1 MKKEDLR
8 KLVEKYY
15 DETPE
20 DIVGVSY
27 RKKMRDGKFTDED
40 AIVFTVKKKK
50 PIEEIPEGELLP
62 EVINFNGTE
71 LKTDVIE
78 GSYQLLQCQQWV
90 IPPPNRN
97 KFRPLKGGVS
107 VTNYTNKSNSIGTLG
122 FIAVDTES
130 NSLVAVSNNH
140 VLVKNAFLAPYVATS
155 LPPLTDSYQNMVT
168 QPNDGVDAG
177 LQSSIG
183 IVKKYVPLIKSPFG
197 NTADVALTT
206 VNESDIDTSVS
217 YLQEGLNGWSGPL
230 EFATTEEI
238 DSLSAGTIDLYSAG
252 RTTGPKGEGST
263 KLRAFS
269 TISTINVPYFNQI
282 EDRNYWEVVK
292 FNNSIGFLATAT
304 TLNPGQ
310 ICTYPVAGGD
320 SGSALLADFNGTR
333 KIVGLVFAGEPISTT
348 DLRIKYGYANRI
360 DDVAEQIGI
369 SAWTGN
375 TVSYS
380 DTGNTEQH
388 IVSGL
393 STDTTLVLSGKT
405 FNQLGTST

>member
-1 MKKEDLR
+1 M
-8 KLVEKYY
+8 
-15 DETPE
+15 
-20 DIVGVSY
+20 
-27 RKKMRDGKFTDED
+27 
-40 AIVFTVKKKK
+40 
-50 PIEEIPEGELLP
+50 
-62 EVINFNGTE
+62 
-71 LKTDVIE
+71 
-78 GSYQLLQCQQWV
+78 
-90 IPPPNRN
+90 
-97 KFRPLKGGVS
+97 
-107 VTNYTNKSNSIGTLG
+107 TNYTNLSNSIGTLG

-130 NSLVAVSNNH
+130 NSLVGVSNNH

-168 QPNDGVDAG
+168 QPNDGADAG

-183 IVKKYVPLIKSPFG
+183 IVKKYVPLSGQSIP
-197 NTADVALTT
+197 NTVDVALTT

-217 YLQEGLNGWSGPL
+217 YLQEGLNGWSDPM

-252 RTTGPKGEGST
+252 RTTGPKGEGIT

-269 TISTINVPYFNQI
+269 TISTLNVPYFNQI
-282 EDRNYWEVVK
+282 ENQDYWQVVK
-292 FNNSIGFLATAT
+292 FNNSIGFLASAS
-304 TLNPGQ
+304 TLNPGE
-310 ICTYPVAGGD
+310 ICTYPIAKGD

-333 KIVGLVFAGEPISTT
+333 KIVGLVFAGVPVSLTNPA
-348 DLRIKYGYANRI
+348 IKFGFANRI

-375 TVSYS
+375 QVSYS

-393 STDTTLVLSGKT
+393 NTNTTLVLSGKT

>member
-1 MKKEDLR
+1 MKREDLR

-20 DIVGVSY
+20 DVVGVTY
-27 RKKMRDGKFTDED
+27 TKKMKDGKYTDED

-50 PIEEIPEGELLP
+50 PIDEIPEDEMLP
-62 EVINFNGTE
+62 EVINFNGSE

-78 GSYQLLQCQQWV
+78 GSYELLQCQTWV
-90 IPPPNRN
+90 IPPTNRN

-107 VTNYTNKSNSIGTLG
+107 VTNYTNSPGTVGTLG

-130 NSLVAVSNNH
+130 NSLVGVSNNH
-140 VLVKNAFLAPYVATS
+140 VLVKNAFSASYVDIN
-155 LPPLTDSYQNMVT
+155 LPPLTNSFQNMVT
-168 QPNDGVDAG
+168 QPNDGVDVG

-183 IVKKYVPLIKSPFG
+183 IVKKYVPLSGQPIS

-206 VNESDIDTSVS
+206 VNQSDIDTGVS
-217 YLQEGLNGWSGPL
+217 YLQEGLNGWSQPL

-238 DSLSAGTIDLYSAG
+238 DSLSAGTIDLFSAG
-252 RTTGPKGEGST
+252 RTTGPKGEGAT
-263 KLRAFS
+263 KLRVFS
-269 TISTINVPYFNQI
+269 TVSTFNIGYFNGDPVMYDSI
-282 EDRNYWEVVK
+282 K
-292 FNNSIGFLATAT
+292 FSNSIGFWATAS

-310 ICTYPVAGGD
+310 ICTYPIAPGD
-320 SGSALLADFNGTR
+320 SGSALLADFSGTR
-333 KIVGLVFAGEPISTT
+333 KIVGLVFAGASDSLGRTI
-348 DLRIKYGYANRI
+348 YAFANRI

-375 TVSYS
+375 QVYYS

-393 STDTTLVLSGKT
+393 SSDTTLVLSGKT